1 MSGEKILLLDRDPLF
16 LESSAQCL
24 ASLGYNVES
33 ESEPGRAV
41 QKATQGQYDVVVIDE
56 GMPGFSNGA
65 VFKTIESLNAQSC
78 LILTGEDCDLRI
90 AIDAMKNGAFDF
102 LIKPFS
108 SSVLEDRIQKGL
120 KNREA
125 FLEIFEISQ
134 QLQTVN
140 SQLQDQKAML
150 EVDRNRLE
158 QQAEELNFIN
168 EFSSTIGST
177 LEIGRII
184 EILFEKLSVGVPID
198 AASLF
203 VFQKD
208 GVKTYVSL
216 GAEVDEA
223 EASCLAKI
231 FVNRSAEI
239 LGEPLPVDAIETVS
253 LSRHPQPAS
262 SCGTAGA
269 SSLAAKGYSFAVPM
283 RVADEL
289 IGVLMV
295 STIGGPPFSPNQKR
309 LISTIA
315 NQVSLALKNSLEHRR
330 IQELAI
336 RDSLTGLYNYR
347 AFQSIL
353 EKKYDEHL
361 RYGRPLSVII
371 IDIDH
376 FKKVND
382 THGHQKGDDL
392 LRELASLL
400 VRCCRRSDFI
410 ARYGGEEFILIL
422 PETVL
427 EPARELAD
435 RIRLKI
441 SAGTLINS
449 TSNIRV
455 TISLGVASV
464 DSKWVHGPHDLVR
477 AADEALYRAKRQG
490 RNRVCIALPDPAVP
504 GGESPRE
511 TEKNQVRASGRGLAH
526 PVAVSRPS
534 RIAELSLSCSRHA
547 GSQEPGK

>member
-1 MSGEKILLLDRDPLF
+1 MSGERILIIDRDPLF
-16 LESSAQCL
+16 LESSARCL
-24 ASLGYNVES
+24 ASRGYNVES

-41 QKATQGQYDVVVIDE
+41 QKAIESQYDVVVIDE

-78 LILTGEDCDLRI
+78 LILTGEGCDLQI

-102 LIKPFS
+102 LIKPVS
-108 SSVLEDRIQKGL
+108 LSVLEDRIQKGL

-134 QLQTVN
+134 QLQIVN

-177 LEIGRII
+177 LEIDQII

-198 AASLF
+198 AAALF

-208 GVKTYVSL
+208 GVKTYMSL
-216 GAEVDEA
+216 AAEVDEA
-223 EASCLAKI
+223 EASYLTKV
-231 FVNRSAEI
+231 FVTRSAEI

-253 LSRHPQPAS
+253 LSRHPRPAS

-269 SSLAAKGYSFAVPM
+269 GSLVSKGCSFAVPM

-295 STIGGPPFSPNQKR
+295 SSFGGPPFSSNQKR
-309 LISTIA
+309 LVSTIA
-315 NQVSLALKNSLEHRR
+315 NQISLALKNSLEHRR

-361 RYGRPLSVII
+361 RYGRPLSVIL

-382 THGHQKGDDL
+382 THGHQKGDEL
-392 LRELASLL
+392 LREIASLL

-422 PETVL
+422 PETLL
-427 EPARELAD
+427 EPARDLAD
-435 RIRLKI
+435 RIRLKV
-441 SAGTLINS
+441 SAGALINS
-449 TSNIRV
+449 TSNIKV
-455 TISLGVASV
+455 TVSLGVASV
-464 DSKWVHGPHDLVR
+464 ENSWVHGSHDLVR

-490 RNRVCIALPDPAVP
+490 RNRVCIALPDPAVS

-511 TEKNQVRASGRGLAH
+511 IEEKPVQASGRGLAH
-526 PVAVSRPS
+526 PVAASRPS
-534 RIAELSLSCSRHA
+534 RIAEVSLACNWHA